1 MDLVS
6 AWTALDDAT
15 HENGPQP
22 YYPLWT
28 RAFISKLSLAVLG
41 SGCLEFARGTH
52 RWGIVPPAAREQL
65 TPELERERSGEPA
78 ADRSWSP
85 QVVRVPMRAGSV
97 SFHHSLILHMSGP
110 NLSDQR
116 RRGYAVERIRGVR
129 HRQETAH
136 PLVPESLSTS
146 QRPSPMHGGNHH
158 SATA

>member
-116 RRGYAVERIRGVR
+116 RRGYAVHYMRASSWKDEEVTDAPKMPPF
-129 HRQETAH
+129 RQVSGRSF
-136 PLVPESLSTS
+136 PGCV
-146 QRPSPMHGGNHH
+146 
-158 SATA
+158 